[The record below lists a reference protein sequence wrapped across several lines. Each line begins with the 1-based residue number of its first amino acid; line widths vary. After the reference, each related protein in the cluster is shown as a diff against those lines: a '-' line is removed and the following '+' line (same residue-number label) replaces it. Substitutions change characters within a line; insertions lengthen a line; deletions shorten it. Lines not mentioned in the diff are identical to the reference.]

1 MVLRRSLFDG
11 NKVLVVRDGRVERRT
26 LEVGYVSL
34 NNAQVKRGLT
44 VGELVIVDQL
54 EEFREGQRVKVEVT
68 F

>member
-1 MVLRRSLFDG
+1 
-11 NKVLVVRDGRVERRT
+11 
-26 LEVGYVSL
+26 
-34 NNAQVKRGLT
+34 